1 LFMCNA
7 MLISMGLQVEE
18 DETAVKV
25 ELPQEARWLLVF
37 GIEGAKDELRK
48 KLFCIID
55 GLFSWMFSLTVV
67 VVLPLHQ

>member
-1 LFMCNA
+1 